1 MTPTDFDEYNA
12 LRATIRERGTTRVW
26 IVLIGTLGW
35 ATVALAS
42 AAVAAPPLLTL
53 LPLLVLATTFEI
65 TFALHT
71 GVERVGRYI
80 QVFFEERGGTSG
92 WEHRIME
99 FGRSG
104 KPRVSTDPLFARGFL
119 LGVVLNLV
127 TAVATGPVPIEWA
140 VLGVAHALLIVRIL
154 IARRQAAG
162 QRAADLARFR
172 EIKDAR
178 QA

>member
-1 MTPTDFDEYNA
+1 MTATDSDEYNA

-35 ATVALAS
+35 AAVALAS
-42 AAVAAPPLLTL
+42 AALAAPPLLTL
-53 LPLLVLATTFEI
+53 IPLLVLATTFEI
-65 TFALHT
+65 AFALHI
-71 GVERVGRYI
+71 GVERIGRYI
-80 QVFFEERGGTSG
+80 QVFFEEPGGMSG

-104 KPRVSTDPLFARGFL
+104 QRRISTDPLFARGFL

-127 TAVATGPVPIEWA
+127 TALVTGPIAIEWVVLGIAHA
-140 VLGVAHALLIVRIL
+140 VLAARVLV
-154 IARRQAAG
+154 ARRQAAG

-172 EIKDAR
+172 QIKDGR

>member
-1 MTPTDFDEYNA
+1 MTPPDFDEYNA

-26 IVLIGTLGW
+26 IVLIGTVGW
-35 ATVALAS
+35 AAVALAS
-42 AAVAAPPLLTL
+42 AAVAAPPLVTL
-53 LPLLVLATTFEI
+53 IPLLVLATTFEI
-65 TFALHT
+65 AFALHT

-80 QVFFEERGGTSG
+80 QVFFEEPGGMSG

-104 KPRVSTDPLFARGFL
+104 KKRVSTDPLFARGFL
-119 LGVVLNLV
+119 LGVVLNFV
-127 TAVATGPVPIEWA
+127 TALTAGPLVIEWA
-140 VLGVAHALLIVRIL
+140 VLGIAHALLAARIL

-162 QRAADLARFR
+162 QRAADLARFK
-172 EIKDAR
+172 EINDGR